1 MPVGPRSIFTSRDR
15 RNLRSGSTPLQS
27 GITIA
32 FGLPIPS
39 TEPLFLAI
47 VGIRVLFGRAALAA

>member
-1 MPVGPRSIFTSRDR
+1 
-15 RNLRSGSTPLQS
+15 LQS